1 MTFMKIAILLLLIG
15 SFAISVTAQVPEGKT
30 VISSLY
36 VYDVQTGKS
45 SMVTRELR
53 HLESPKWS
61 KDGTY
66 FIIEAYGRFEKMSM
80 IGDRLGYIAVANKD
94 ALKDLTIYNPKKS
107 KYVFVKYEYF

>member
-1 MTFMKIAILLLLIG
+1 MKNILLVLPLLIFAAILN
-15 SFAISVTAQVPEGKT
+15 AQVPEGKT

-80 IGDRLGYIAVANKD
+80 IGDRLGYIAAANKD
-94 ALKDLTIYNPKKS
+94 ALKDLTIYNPNKS

>member
-1 MTFMKIAILLLLIG
+1 MRNILLALPLLI
-15 SFAISVTAQVPEGKT
+15 FVTILNAQVPEGKT

-80 IGDRLGYIAVANKD
+80 IGDRLGYITDTNKD
-94 ALKDLTIYNPKKS
+94 TLKELTIYNPSKS

>member
-1 MTFMKIAILLLLIG
+1 MKNILLALPLLI
-15 SFAISVTAQVPEGKT
+15 FATILNAQVPEGKT

-36 VYDVQTGKS
+36 VYDVQTGKT

-53 HLESPKWS
+53 YLESPKWS

-80 IGDRLGYIAVANKD
+80 TGDRVGYITFSNKET
-94 ALKDLTIYNPKKS
+94 LNDLTIYNPNKS

>member
-1 MTFMKIAILLLLIG
+1 MRNILLSFPFLI
-15 SFAISVTAQVPEGKT
+15 FATILNAQVPEGKT

-61 KDGTY
+61 KDGNY
-66 FIIEAYGRFEKMSM
+66 FIIEAYGKFEKMSM
-80 IGDRLGYIAVANKD
+80 IGDRLGYIAGMNKETF
-94 ALKDLTIYNPKKS
+94 KDLTIYNPGKS

>member
-1 MTFMKIAILLLLIG
+1 MKNILLVIPLFI
-15 SFAISVTAQVPEGKT
+15 FVTILNAQVPEGKT

-45 SMVTRELR
+45 SMVTRELK

-66 FIIEAYGRFEKMSM
+66 FIVEAYGKFEKMSL
-80 IGDRLGYIAVANKD
+80 IGDRLGYIAVINKD
-94 ALKDLTIYNPKKS
+94 ALKDLTIYNPNKS

>member
-1 MTFMKIAILLLLIG
+1 MSMKNILLALPLLI
-15 SFAISVTAQVPEGKT
+15 FASILNAQVPEGKT

-45 SMVTRELR
+45 NMVTRELR

-66 FIIEAYGRFEKMSM
+66 FIIEAYGKFEKMSM
-80 IGDRLGYIAVANKD
+80 IGDRLGYIAGMNKE
-94 ALKDLTIYNPKKS
+94 AFKDLTIYNPSKS

>member
-1 MTFMKIAILLLLIG
+1 MRNILLSFPFLI
-15 SFAISVTAQVPEGKT
+15 FATILNAQVPEGKT

-80 IGDRLGYIAVANKD
+80 IGDRLGYIAVANND
-94 ALKDLTIYNPKKS
+94 ALKDLTIYNPSKS